1 MDGNMRQFNVLLITT
16 VMLFLSAPLLAKSL
30 IANRENNESKTEDQP
45 FVITPHKVNY
55 IFPVTYQTRPNE
67 LPYAKEYGASDH
79 HLDNVEAKFQ
89 ISLKLPLLHNL
100 ITENDALYFGY
111 TSTNYWQVYNAEVS
125 GPFRSTDHEP
135 ELFWI
140 TQTNGYWQRYQLS
153 HFGLGLTHQSNGKSG
168 SLSRSWNRIYGLFVF
183 DFEDFAF
190 SAKAWYRIPENEKTH
205 KSNPTGDDNPQ
216 IENYLGN
223 VEFTGVYG
231 FKNHRFS
238 AALRNNLRK
247 DNKGSIELTW
257 SYPILG
263 NLRFYAQFFN
273 GYGESLID
281 FDHHNSR
288 IGLGVALND
297 VL

>member
-1 MDGNMRQFNVLLITT
+1 
-16 VMLFLSAPLLAKSL
+16 MLHLKALLLALLSMSLSNGVQASSL
-30 IANRENNESKTEDQP
+30 IDEREKNENDTSSKP

-55 IFPVTYQTRPNE
+55 ILPITYQNRPNE
-67 LPYAKEYGASDH
+67 QPYYQEYHSSDH

-89 ISLKLPLLHNL
+89 LSLKLPLINNF
-100 ITENDALYFGY
+100 ITDNDALYFGY
-111 TSTNYWQVYNAEVS
+111 TSTSYWQVYNADVS

-140 TQTNGYWQRYQLS
+140 TKTDDDWLNYGFSYW
-153 HFGLGLTHQSNGKSG
+153 GLGLNHQSNGKSG
-168 SLSRSWNRIYGLFVF
+168 SLSRSWNRIYGMFVF
-183 DFEDFAF
+183 DFDDLAF
-190 SAKAWYRIPENEKTH
+190 SAKAWYRIPEDEKSH
-205 KSNPTGDDNPQ
+205 KDDATGDDNPD
-216 IENYLGN
+216 IEKFMGN
-223 VEFTGVYG
+223 IELTAIYG
-231 FKNHRFS
+231 FHDHRFS
-238 AALRNNLRK
+238 AALRNNLRR

-257 SYPILG
+257 SYPVLG

-281 FDHHNSR
+281 YNHHNQR

>member
-1 MDGNMRQFNVLLITT
+1 MRQLKVLLITA
-16 VMLFLSAPLLAKSL
+16 VMTLISSAPLSAESL
-30 IANRENNESKTEDQP
+30 IINRENNETKTENHP

-55 IFPVTYQTRPNE
+55 VLPVTYQSRPNE
-67 LPYAKEYGASDH
+67 LPYSQEYEASEH
-79 HLDNVEAKFQ
+79 HLDNIEAKFQ
-89 ISLKLPLLHNL
+89 ISLKLPIWHNL

-111 TSTNYWQVYNAEVS
+111 TSTSYWQVYNSEVS

-140 TQTNGYWQRYQLS
+140 TQTSDFWKNYHLS
-153 HFGLGLTHQSNGKSG
+153 HFGIGLTHQSNGKSG
-168 SLSRSWNRIYGLFVF
+168 TLSRSWNRIYGMLVF
-183 DFEDFAF
+183 DLDDFAF
-190 SAKAWYRIPENEKTH
+190 SAKAWYRIPENEKSH
-205 KSNPTGDDNPQ
+205 KSDPTGDDNPQ
-216 IENYLGN
+216 IEKFLGN
-223 VEFTGVYG
+223 VELTGIYG

-238 AALRNNLRK
+238 AALRNNLSQ

-257 SYPILG
+257 SYPVLG

-281 FDHHNSR
+281 YDHHNSR